1 MKLLTYTLAVA
12 VLILSLSNLYM
23 WKDRTQQWN
32 ILHNQAILL
41 ERLLKD
47 LTDFEYE
54 DETGEPVEEYFYEEQ
69 PKFEEA

>member
-1 MKLLTYTLAVA
+1 
-12 VLILSLSNLYM
+12 M